1 MGELKLPVGKQP
13 IFDHELTAQ
22 EEAERRTGSDKSR
35 DRRVIERVS
44 VPEMRTHLG
53 LLRTLCQVATG
64 FCLVYVA
71 AIVAGHL
78 FVALNS
84 EMLARS
90 AFVSTVV
97 LAIAV
102 SFARLSSAIKS
113 YIENESKLRLSNM
126 VERMMHLLFVT
137 VSLGVI
143 LGLAQIITW
152 IK

>member
-1 MGELKLPVGKQP
+1 MGELKLPVGQQKLMP
-13 IFDHELTAQ
+13 HESHLEAHGDSETDLDAQ
-22 EEAERRTGSDKSR
+22 AHEESESERRTGSDKQR

-44 VPEMRTHLG
+44 VPEMRTYLS

-64 FCLVYVA
+64 FCVVYVA

-102 SFARLSSAIKS
+102 SFARLSSS
-113 YIENESKLRLSNM
+113 
-126 VERMMHLLFVT
+126 
-137 VSLGVI
+137 
-143 LGLAQIITW
+143 
-152 IK
+152 